1 MKFTIRMGVPEM
13 EEFWNDLVCRKRSNQ
28 LNADESELFNR
39 LAKALQ
45 HLHTNPRHPGLKTHE
60 IEPLTRRYGMKIWQS
75 YMDQGKQA
83 RRIYWTYG
91 PNRQEITILGIEPH
105 PEDSKRDGYTKI
117 KLSEL
122 P

>member
-1 MKFTIRMGVPEM
+1 MISRIWKVYQISDMKFTIRMGVPEM

-45 HLHTNPRHPGLKTHE
+45 HLHTNPKHPGQKTHE

-83 RRIYWTYG
+83 RRIYWT
-91 PNRQEITILGIEPH
+91 
-105 PEDSKRDGYTKI
+105 
-117 KLSEL
+117 
-122 P
+122 